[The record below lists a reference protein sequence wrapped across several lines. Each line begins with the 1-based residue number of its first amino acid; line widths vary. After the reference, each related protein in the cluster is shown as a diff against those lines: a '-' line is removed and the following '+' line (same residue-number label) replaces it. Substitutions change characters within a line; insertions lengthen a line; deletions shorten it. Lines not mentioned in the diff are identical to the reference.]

1 MLVQLCL
8 ILPLGNDH
16 IPSHCDLSWSICQY
30 SKALLSIFTFF
41 QCLQFFSIF
50 TLTFTL
56 AHLNVHLD
64 FFQCLQFSPGLS
76 VCSHCPGCLS
86 ALTWCSP
93 LIDCLAGCSFD
104 QLKYFLVLFWF
115 VFVFFVCSL
124 FVCLFVCLLA
134 DSDQSP
140 GKGLQWDSLA
150 PSLLR
155 STPGGNVYQNENV
168 ENKVGN
174 EMGEKGRWAHPFTHD
189 LNSSWRKRSSYISG
203 RTKKDLG
210 IFGDK
215 VDNSSD
221 GEAHG
226 SFTRSLKHQ
235 RSNSTTW
242 PILPALKKI

>member
-86 ALTWCSP
+86 ALTCYSP
-93 LIDCLAGCSFD
+93 LIDCLAGCSF
-104 QLKYFLVLFWF
+104 
-115 VFVFFVCSL
+115 
-124 FVCLFVCLLA
+124 VCLFVSW
-134 DSDQSP
+134 SDQSP

-189 LNSSWRKRSSYISG
+189 LNSSRRKRSSYISG